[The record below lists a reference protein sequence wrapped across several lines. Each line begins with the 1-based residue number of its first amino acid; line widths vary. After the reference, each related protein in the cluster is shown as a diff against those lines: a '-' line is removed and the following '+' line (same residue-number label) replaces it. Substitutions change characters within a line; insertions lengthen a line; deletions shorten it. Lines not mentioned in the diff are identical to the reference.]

1 MRAVRS
7 AFFSLSLL
15 KLPLCRLCG
24 QANAAGPRVPCEYS
38 SVIAPGLRSARWVPA
53 LGSGHLGP
61 KARGTQLAHHVLFD
75 VDEECRVDDVLVW
88 RGQRVSVVETGVGD
102 PLLLLSGLGSHADMW
117 EPFIAEFADRRIIRF
132 DMPGTGRSSTPL
144 YPISIAALAELAVA
158 VLDHFDTPRADV
170 VGFSYGGAVAQ
181 QTACDYPN
189 RIRRLLLAATTCGVG
204 GVPGSIPATTAL
216 ATPLRFYSRLY
227 FDQVAAALYGGATGR
242 DPAARAQQIRSRSL
256 APPPSS
262 YGYAMQMLGA
272 TGWSSLP
279 FLADIPH
286 ETLVISGGEDP
297 LVPVAN
303 AQILARRIP
312 RARLE
317 IVKDAGHLLLWDDAP
332 NVAARIRP
340 FINRRAGWNPTK
352 GNAATPA
359 RYGRTVRRPDARQ
372 RPRVALASRPH

>member
-1 MRAVRS
+1 M
-7 AFFSLSLL
+7 
-15 KLPLCRLCG
+15 
-24 QANAAGPRVPCEYS
+24 
-38 SVIAPGLRSARWVPA
+38 
-53 LGSGHLGP
+53 
-61 KARGTQLAHHVLFD
+61 D
-75 VDEECRVDDVLVW
+75 DDVLVW
-88 RGQRVSVVETGVGD
+88 RSQRVNVLETGVGD
-102 PLLLLSGLGSHADMW
+102 PLLLLSGLGSHAEMW
-117 EPFIAEFADRRIIRF
+117 EPFVAEFADRRIIRF

-181 QTACDYPN
+181 QIACDYPN
-189 RIRRLLLAATTCGVG
+189 RMRRLLLAATTCGVG
-204 GVPGSIPATTAL
+204 GVPGSIHATTAL

-227 FDQVAAALYGGATGR
+227 FDQVAAVLYGGATGR

-286 ETLVISGGEDP
+286 ETLVISGDEDP
-297 LVPVAN
+297 LVPLAN
-303 AQILARRIP
+303 AEILARRIP

-317 IVKDAGHLLLWDDAP
+317 IVKHAGHLLLWDDAP

-340 FINRRAGWNPTK
+340 FINGESQARI
-352 GNAATPA
+352 NAATA
-359 RYGRTVRRPDARQ
+359 MTFGRAARRPHAGQ
-372 RPRVALASRPH
+372 RPRVPLPPRPH